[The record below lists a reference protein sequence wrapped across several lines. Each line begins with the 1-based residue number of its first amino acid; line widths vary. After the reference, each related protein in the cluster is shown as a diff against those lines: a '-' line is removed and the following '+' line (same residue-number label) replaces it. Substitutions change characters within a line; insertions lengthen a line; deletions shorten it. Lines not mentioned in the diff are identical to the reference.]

1 MSSSSP
7 PCPTSNGNGP
17 QVPPSGNGLTK
28 ETAQHTAA
36 FSKNTSETSYVVH
49 RMLKSIKWLQCT
61 KDEAKH
67 WEDIG
72 YDIFDAA
79 GRKTSLDILLF
90 GDQPEVDPA
99 AFATH
104 FDEVASAEHALE
116 AASADEKSQS
126 PALSSSSSTSGGSD
140 EVFDKPETAGK
151 SKSFPEGKD
160 RGAA

>member
-1 MSSSSP
+1 M
-7 PCPTSNGNGP
+7 
-17 QVPPSGNGLTK
+17 PPSGNGLTK

-49 RMLKSIKWLQCT
+49 RMLESIKWLRCT

-67 WEDIG
+67 WKDIG

-79 GRKTSLDILLF
+79 GRKTSLDTLFF

-116 AASADEKSQS
+116 AAGISATRGEGLMTGKW
-126 PALSSSSSTSGGSD
+126 SS
-140 EVFDKPETAGK
+140 
-151 SKSFPEGKD
+151 D
-160 RGAA
+160 RRWKTWLLIKARCR